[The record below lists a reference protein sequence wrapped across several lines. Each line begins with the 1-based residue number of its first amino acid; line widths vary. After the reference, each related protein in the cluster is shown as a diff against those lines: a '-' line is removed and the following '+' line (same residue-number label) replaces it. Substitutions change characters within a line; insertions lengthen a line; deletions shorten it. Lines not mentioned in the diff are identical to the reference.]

1 VNIFARVM
9 PEQKLRIVNAL
20 KSRGE
25 IVAMTGDGVNDAPAL
40 KSAQIGVSMGGR
52 GTDVAREASE
62 LVLLE
67 DDFSSIVSAVKMGRR
82 IFDNLK
88 KATAYILAI
97 HFPIVGMSLIPVL
110 FQWPL
115 VLLPVHIVFL
125 ELIIDPTCSV
135 VFEAEP
141 AEPSIMKRPPRS
153 LKEPLFDKRT
163 IGLSLLQGL
172 IVFLI
177 VLSVFV
183 AALYSG
189 QGALDARTLSFTTL
203 IIANLGL
210 ILTNRSWSSSIFKTL
225 RSPNSALWWV
235 LGGAVTFLALVLYLE
250 PLRSL
255 FSFTVLH
262 PNDLILCILAG
273 LTSIVWFEGLK
284 ASKRFKLVE

>member
-1 VNIFARVM
+1 
-9 PEQKLRIVNAL
+9 
-20 KSRGE
+20 
-25 IVAMTGDGVNDAPAL
+25 
-40 KSAQIGVSMGGR
+40 MGGR

-141 AEPSIMKRPPRS
+141 AEHGIMKRPPRS

-235 LGGAVTFLALVLYLE
+235 LGGALTFLTLVLYVE

-273 LTSIVWFEGLK
+273 LTSILWFEGLK
-284 ASKRFKLVE
+284 VSKRFKLVE